1 MPGAPLLQYTAT
13 SSPAPLQPDGI
24 AINKVDVT
32 VSVPTGQTVYCEEIM
47 IAVPA
52 SAPDDGGPYFT
63 EEPQSSIIGGDW
75 QPPESVRMRSGQ
87 ELGLAAATQYYQ
99 FPFYPP
105 VPGMDLLDGDLEFQ
119 ISGALTAT
127 TGGPLTFWVTETSHT
142 PSDRSTR
149 KDPVEMTLPTAQPG
163 AQSDFFLRSF
173 LATAPD
179 TPGIPR
185 TKFDAGDGVRFSWES
200 NGTSYTLYDGD
211 GTVLYEGTQT
221 SWSTTQKE
229 NYKILND
236 TTFTVRAST
245 VSGADEST
253 QYATLT
259 VTIGDP
265 SLLGLTVG
273 SEGIGVTGPLNAG
286 SIGAKDVTVHDGG
299 SLYVY
304 GRAGFE
310 EGLQVSGDTAISG
323 DLSVEG
329 KVSLNAL
336 FQPPVQLEPVVT
348 DRSTQNFYVE
358 YDGILVIQNPPDST
372 FWGTFSAKLG
382 PEGGDDDIWLDLM
395 GDRMS
400 YTVPLRQGQEWA
412 IYNLDDDVIGR
423 LYWITFRQ

>member
-13 SSPAPLQPDGI
+13 SSPAPLRPDGT
-24 AINKVDVT
+24 AINNVDVT

-52 SAPDDGGPYFT
+52 SAPDDGGPYFV
-63 EEPQSSIIGGDW
+63 EKPQSSIIGGDW
-75 QPPESVRMRSGQ
+75 QPPESVEMKSGQ
-87 ELGLAAATQYYQ
+87 ELGLAADTQYYQ

-105 VPGMDLLDGDLEFQ
+105 VPGMDLLGGDLEFQ
-119 ISGALTAT
+119 ISGKLTAT
-127 TGGPLTFWVTETSHT
+127 TGDPLTFWVTETSHT
-142 PSDRSTR
+142 PTDRSTR

-185 TKFDAGDGVRFSWES
+185 TKFNAGDDVRFSWES

-211 GTVLYEGTQT
+211 GTVLYEGTGT
-221 SWSTTQKE
+221 SWSTTQKAG
-229 NYKILND
+229 YKIVND
-236 TTFTVRAST
+236 TTFTVQAST

-273 SEGIGVTGPLNAG
+273 SGGIGVTGPLTAG
-286 SIGAKDVTVHDGG
+286 SISAANVTVQDGG

-310 EGLQVSGDTAISG
+310 EGLQVSGDTALG
-323 DLSVEG
+323 GNLSVEG
-329 KVSLNAL
+329 KASLTAL
-336 FQPPVQLEPVVT
+336 FEPAVQLEPVVT
-348 DRSTQNFYVE
+348 DGSTQYFYVE
-358 YDGILVIQNPPDST
+358 YDGILVIQNPADST
-372 FWGTFSAKLG
+372 FWGLFSAKLG
-382 PEGGDDDIWLDLM
+382 PEGGEDDIWLDLI
-395 GDRMS
+395 GDRSS
-400 YTVPLRQGQEWA
+400 YTIPLRQGQTWA
-412 IYNLDDDVIGR
+412 IYNLDGGIIGR
-423 LYWITFRQ
+423 LYWITFRR